1 MAFRCIECG
10 KNLVE
15 SSFFYEK
22 VKNKYKDC
30 LIKKLNCQEYCKFLT
45 KKWLASHM
53 EREHQP
59 SESRS
64 QIDNVYK
71 KLILTAKQKQDNNP
85 NVFTYENHAYVV
97 IIGPRNVGKTYSKLQ
112 TLAKV
117 GNNRSRQ
124 IITRSPNQ

>member
-15 SSFFYEK
+15 SNFFYEK

-30 LIKKLNCQEYCKFLT
+30 LIKKVNCQVCCKFLT
-45 KKWLASHM
+45 KKWLASLM
-53 EREHQP
+53 DREHQP

-64 QIDNVYK
+64 KIDNVNK
-71 KLILTAKQKQDNNP
+71 KFILTAKQKQDNNP

-97 IIGPRNVGKTYSKLQ
+97 IGPRNVGKTYYNLK